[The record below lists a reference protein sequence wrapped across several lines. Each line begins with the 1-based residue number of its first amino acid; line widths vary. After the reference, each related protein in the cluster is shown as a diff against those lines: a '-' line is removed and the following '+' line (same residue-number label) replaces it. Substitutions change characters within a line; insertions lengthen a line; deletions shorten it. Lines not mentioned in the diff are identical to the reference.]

1 MLGRNRVT
9 VQKWLGKYRT
19 GGLNLLLELKI
30 NPGGRLSSIP
40 PNVIEKLTQ

>member
-19 GGLNLLLELKI
+19 GELNILLEPKKYL
-30 NPGGRLSSIP
+30 GGRLSSIP
-40 PNVIEKLTQ
+40 PNVI